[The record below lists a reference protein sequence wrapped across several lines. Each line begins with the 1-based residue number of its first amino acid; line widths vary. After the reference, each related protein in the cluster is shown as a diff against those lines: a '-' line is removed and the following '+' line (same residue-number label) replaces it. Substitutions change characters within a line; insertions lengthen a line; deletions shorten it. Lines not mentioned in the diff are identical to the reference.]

1 MKGRQSGNQAMLGW
15 VEIDGMDG
23 IKGPH
28 TQATGFESLV
38 GQNQGK
44 IQKTSIYQSPLQ
56 LAMWWTRIFGGSG
69 WV

>member
-28 TQATGFESLV
+28 TQATQFV

-44 IQKTSIYQSPLQ
+44 MQKTRKQAFTKVPCS
-56 LAMWWTRIFGGSG
+56 W
-69 WV
+69 